1 MVQTIKTVCH
11 EPVPHRLSHRWDNLV
26 REVFVARGDIP
37 CINISTAIMIVCCT
51 VLFKSIDTH
60 DLHGRARISA
70 PGELVFDGEP
80 TDDDFSREWEFACYH
95 RSGSRIFITEDN
107 CIGLIGEE
115 VMPGD
120 VVCCVAGCRYL
131 TVLRPIEDFYLFV
144 GSCFVMG
151 LTEEVISRFLSR
163 GRLKAKKIAI
173 R

>member
-26 REVFVARGDIP
+26 REV
-37 CINISTAIMIVCCT
+37 
-51 VLFKSIDTH
+51 
-60 DLHGRARISA
+60 RARISA

-151 LTEEVISRFLSR
+151 LTERVISRFLSR
-163 GRLKAKKIAI
+163 GRLRAEKIAI